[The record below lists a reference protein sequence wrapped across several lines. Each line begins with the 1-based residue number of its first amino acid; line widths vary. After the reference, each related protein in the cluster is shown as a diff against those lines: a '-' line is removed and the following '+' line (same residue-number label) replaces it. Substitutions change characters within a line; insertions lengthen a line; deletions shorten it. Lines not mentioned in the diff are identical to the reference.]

1 MSRSVNKAIIIG
13 NAAADGA
20 LNNGVCN
27 LSVATSEDWKDKQT
41 GDKQTRTEWHQ
52 VVFFGKVAE
61 IAAEYIKKG
70 DKVYIEGSLRTK
82 KWTDKNN
89 ITRYTTQIVGQ
100 AMQIL
105 SSRKEEAQQQPT
117 QAQLLDDEE
126 NGFDDD
132 IPF

>member
-1 MSRSVNKAIIIG
+1 MSRSVNKVIIIG
-13 NAAADGA
+13 NAAADAA
-20 LNNGVCN
+20 LTNTVCN
-27 LSVATSEDWKDKQT
+27 LSIATSEDWKDKQT
-41 GDKQTRTEWHQ
+41 GDRQTRTEWHQ

-70 DKVYIEGSLRTK
+70 DKIYVEGSLRTK

-89 ITRYTTQIVGQ
+89 VTRYTTQIIGQ

-105 SSRKEEAQQQPT
+105 SSRKQEAQQPT

>member
-1 MSRSVNKAIIIG
+1 MSRSVNKVIIIG
-13 NAAADGA
+13 NAAADAA
-20 LNNGVCN
+20 LTNTVWN
-27 LSVATSEDWKDKQT
+27 LSVATSDDWKDRQT
-41 GDKQTRTEWHQ
+41 GDRQTRTEWHQ

-70 DKVYIEGSLRTK
+70 DKIYVEGSLRTK

-89 ITRYTTQIVGQ
+89 VTRYTTQIVGH

-105 SSRKEEAQQQPT
+105 SSKKQEAQQLT
-117 QAQLLDDEE
+117 QEQLLDDEQ